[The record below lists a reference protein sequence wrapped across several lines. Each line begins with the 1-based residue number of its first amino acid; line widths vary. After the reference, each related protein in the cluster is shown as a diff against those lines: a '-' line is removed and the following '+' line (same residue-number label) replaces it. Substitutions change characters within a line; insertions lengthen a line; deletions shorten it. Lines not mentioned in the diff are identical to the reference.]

1 MDLNEPYSPSTPRPA
16 ATTVAMKTVLYLIIA
31 FVIAQLVGAVL
42 FGLYLHMKLDKVEDE
57 MNLREEFLFLRRL
70 QKCLKPQDAD
80 KTLLDCTAILNI
92 FQDLRD
98 RTSVAE
104 KLHGT
109 RDSDLPSRTF
119 SAATTRKDDVI
130 PFWDDVIPFWDDVIP
145 SPEMMSYHSP
155 VPWKFCGET
164 MEFLLNSRVPEE
176 STTVVQK
183 GKKPTAS
190 IHLAGF
196 QDNSQPASVLQ
207 WTEALYAP
215 SDSTFS
221 YQDGK
226 LKVDRGGRYY
236 IYAQV
241 TFCVKSEPHEPF
253 SVYMYLH
260 LPSERDQ
267 LLLKGMRTPG
277 STDNICSLQSV
288 HLGRVVELQQ
298 GHTVFINVTNS
309 SRVNYDHG
317 NTYFG
322 MFEISEKS
330 P

>member
-1 MDLNEPYSPSTPRPA
+1 
-16 ATTVAMKTVLYLIIA
+16 
-31 FVIAQLVGAVL
+31 
-42 FGLYLHMKLDKVEDE
+42 
-57 MNLREEFLFLRRL
+57 
-70 QKCLKPQDAD
+70 
-80 KTLLDCTAILNI
+80 
-92 FQDLRD
+92 
-98 RTSVAE
+98 
-104 KLHGT
+104 
-109 RDSDLPSRTF
+109 
-119 SAATTRKDDVI
+119 
-130 PFWDDVIPFWDDVIP
+130 
-145 SPEMMSYHSP
+145 
-155 VPWKFCGET
+155 
-164 MEFLLNSRVPEE
+164 
-176 STTVVQK
+176 
-183 GKKPTAS
+183 
-190 IHLAGF
+190 
-196 QDNSQPASVLQ
+196 LQ

-253 SVYMYLH
+253 TVYMYLH

-277 STDNICSLQSV
+277 STDNVCSLQSV